1 MAAIM
6 TFKMTDIMKYNS
18 LTQNNEII
26 VLAKTISHL
35 YDLTMEYKVII
46 VSVVW
51 IMIVAAIFKFKMA
64 DIVNQLAIARPIT
77 TKLQA

>member
-1 MAAIM
+1 MAAILK
-6 TFKMTDIMKYNS
+6 FKMTDIMKYNS

-26 VLAKTISHL
+26 VLAKPIAHL
-35 YDLTMEYKVII
+35 YDLTMEYKVI

-64 DIVNQLAIARPIT
+64 DIVNQIAIARPIT

>member
-1 MAAIM
+1 MAAILK
-6 TFKMTDIMKYNS
+6 FKMTDIMKYNS

-26 VLAKTISHL
+26 VLAKTIAHL
-35 YDLTMEYKVII
+35 YDLTMEYKFI

-64 DIVNQLAIARPIT
+64 DIVNQIAIARPIT